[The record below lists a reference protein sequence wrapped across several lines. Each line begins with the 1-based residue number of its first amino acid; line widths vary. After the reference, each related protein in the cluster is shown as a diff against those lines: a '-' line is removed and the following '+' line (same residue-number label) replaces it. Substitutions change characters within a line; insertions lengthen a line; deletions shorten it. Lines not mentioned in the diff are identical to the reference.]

1 MRARGVAAAGAAVAA
16 VALVGRRRRSGP
28 AEVLPGDSLVPA
40 PRYQTTR
47 TIEIAAAPESVWPWL
62 VQIGQGRGG
71 FYSYD
76 LLENLLGLGIHSAHA
91 VLPELQSL
99 AVGDTI
105 SLDPEDQLPMAVVE
119 LEPARRL
126 VLRGGRPAGRP
137 RRATTSAVA
146 SPPPGRSCS
155 SPSLRSARA

>member
-1 MRARGVAAAGAAVAA
+1 
-16 VALVGRRRRSGP
+16 
-28 AEVLPGDSLVPA
+28 VLPGDSLVPA

-119 LEPARRL
+119 LEPAR
-126 VLRGGRPAGRP
+126 GWCFAAGRPAGRP

-155 SPSLRSARA
+155 SPLPRSAHA